1 MERRTPHALEM
12 HPVAVLGSL
21 LGGRADAGPAARD
34 AEPDSRLPEPVW
46 PPEDYPGLARVRQAL
61 RDRREN
67 RRPAVA
73 PGR

>member
-1 MERRTPHALEM
+1 MERRTPHALEL

-34 AEPDSRLPEPVW
+34 AEPDSRLPEPGR
-46 PPEDYPGLARVRQAL
+46 PARVRQAL
-61 RDRREN
+61 SDRREK

-73 PGR
+73 PSR

>member
-1 MERRTPHALEM
+1 MERRTPHALEL

-34 AEPDSRLPEPVW
+34 AEPDSRLPEP
-46 PPEDYPGLARVRQAL
+46 GTLARVRQAL
-61 RDRREN
+61 SDRREK

-73 PGR
+73 PSR